1 MSDQFSPALGRP
13 PEQAEFDLAE
23 INPIRRA
30 IGDRTQFSVVHAPH
44 FYVGIEV
51 AMTRVVAD
59 RTQRKEAAGDQAPT
73 LNDYVLLAT
82 AHALR
87 QHPDLNVAFSEE
99 GLRRFRQVNLGFVV
113 SVEDM
118 ILVPVIKDA
127 DAKSLEE
134 ISAAARE
141 LAGKARNKR
150 LRARDQ
156 EGGTFTVSNMGGFG
170 VDWFTAIISPPQA
183 GILAVGGMQS
193 KPVVRESQVVVR
205 AMMPLVLSID
215 HRAADGIMGAA
226 FLGTLRKM
234 IENWPESG

>member
-1 MSDQFSPALGRP
+1 MSDQFSPTLGRP
-13 PEQAEFDLAE
+13 PEQAEFDLVE

-51 AMTRVVAD
+51 EMTRVVED
-59 RTQRKEAAGDQAPT
+59 RAERKAALGDQAPT

-82 AHALR
+82 ARALR

-118 ILVPVIKDA
+118 ILVPVIREA
-127 DAKSLEE
+127 DRKSLEE
-134 ISAAARE
+134 ISAASRE

-150 LRARDQ
+150 LRATEQ

-170 VDWFTAIISPPQA
+170 VDWFTAIINPPQA
-183 GILAVGGMQS
+183 GILAVGGMQP
-193 KPVVRESQVVVR
+193 KPAVRDDQVVVR
-205 AMMPLVLSID
+205 AMLPLVLSID
-215 HRAADGIMGAA
+215 HRAADGVMGAA
-226 FLGTLRKM
+226 FLGSLRQM
-234 IENWPESG
+234 LESWPEAG